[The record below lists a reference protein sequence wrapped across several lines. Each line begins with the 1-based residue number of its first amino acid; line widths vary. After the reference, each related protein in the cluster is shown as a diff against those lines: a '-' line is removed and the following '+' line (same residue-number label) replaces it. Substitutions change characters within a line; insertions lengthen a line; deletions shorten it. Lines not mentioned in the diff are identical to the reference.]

1 MKTENEMGN
10 LKRYLNMLKC
20 YFEWSHSSSTW
31 SNKGNFKKISFVLYR
46 YFYIPTWC
54 TIHNLIIMLKKK
66 NRSKTFFLRMILAVK
81 SSKEAE
87 KCGKKVTKKNT
98 CGAKCSFCQLASFR
112 QLKRAPTI
120 LLHIL
125 CRYSWKI
132 KGGYKMW

>member
-1 MKTENEMGN
+1 MSAFLVNEEIKSILLN
-10 LKRYLNMLKC
+10 YLSLDVLIHKIKEREFLKDFCR
-20 YFEWSHSSSTW
+20 S
-31 SNKGNFKKISFVLYR
+31 
-46 YFYIPTWC
+46 IPLFLFFIRLTRC

-112 QLKRAPTI
+112 QLKRAPT
-120 LLHIL
+120 LLHT
-125 CRYSWKI
+125 
-132 KGGYKMW
+132 M

>member
-1 MKTENEMGN
+1 MSAFLVNEEIKSILLNYLLIFGCPYSQN
-10 LKRYLNMLKC
+10 KR
-20 YFEWSHSSSTW
+20 
-31 SNKGNFKKISFVLYR
+31 KGISKRFLS
-46 YFYIPTWC
+46 FYTAIFIRLTRC

-112 QLKRAPTI
+112 QLKRAHT
-120 LLHIL
+120 LLHT
-125 CRYSWKI
+125 
-132 KGGYKMW
+132 M